1 MTWVLFYILRMRK
14 VFFVVL
20 LLLST
25 QCFAENLQDSLK
37 NIESEWASIYYST
50 SKNKQ
55 GPAYVRLLD
64 KTTNLV
70 QQYPN
75 NAEPIFWQA
84 VVKASYAD
92 HQDPFSA
99 LNAIHE
105 ARDLLVKAIEI
116 NPETM
121 SGSAYV
127 TLGTL
132 YYMAPKWPVAFGDD
146 QEAKK
151 MLETALKINPEGIDT
166 NYFYGE
172 FLLLHNKPKDAAIYF
187 KRATTAPARTEQLFA
202 DNQLKAEARLALKNT
217 TERKISGEKG
227 IFLSLFNS
235 ASTK

>member
-1 MTWVLFYILRMRK
+1 MRK

-50 SKNKQ
+50 PTNKQ
-55 GPAYVRLLD
+55 GPAYVQLLD
-64 KTTNLV
+64 KTTNLTR
-70 QQYPN
+70 QFPN
-75 NAEPIFWQA
+75 VAEPIFWQA

-105 ARDLLVKAIEI
+105 ARDLLVKAIKI

-146 QEAKK
+146 QEAKE
-151 MLETALKINPEGIDT
+151 MLETALKINPEGIDA

-172 FLLLHNKPKDAAIYF
+172 FLLMHNKPKDAAIYF
-187 KRATTAPARTEQLFA
+187 ERASAAPARTEQLYA